1 MVRTRLWSGAAA
13 AALVCG
19 VVWAAADPG
28 ARAGRAV
35 PDAEAAQVYGG
46 QTTPVCSKVYKS
58 KPCDTGTNCSTNANT
73 YEQVTKGATTSASGL
88 SFVYCGTGMNCGFRY
103 ELSGCDIKKA
113 E

>member
-13 AALVCG
+13 VALVCG
-19 VVWAAADPG
+19 LVWAAADPG

-46 QTTPVCSKVYKS
+46 QTTPVCVKAFAS
-58 KPCDTGTNCSTNANT
+58 KPCDKGTNCSTNANT
-73 YEQVTKGATTSASGL
+73 YEAVAKATTSAQKSTD
-88 SFVYCGTGMNCGFRY
+88 VYCGTGMNCGFRV